1 MKPKF
6 FRDAQALRSWLVKNH
21 DKQTELWVGMYKK
34 SSGKPSITWPEVVDQ
49 CLCFGWIDGVRRSID
64 EEAYMNRITPR
75 RKGSNWSA
83 VNIKRAQELIKQG
96 LMTPP
101 GAAAFAL
108 RDDEKANR
116 YSFEQK
122 AVALPPQYQR
132 QLEKNKK
139 AFAFWQSQPPSYRR
153 TAIWWVVSAK
163 QEATRQRRLEVLI
176 RDSATG
182 ERIGPMRKKKA

>member
-108 RDDEKANR
+108 RDDEKAKR

-122 AVALPPQYQR
+122 AIALPPQYQR

>member
-6 FRDAQALRSWLVKNH
+6 FRDAQALRSWLEKNH

-108 RDDEKANR
+108 RDDEKAKR

-122 AVALPPQYQR
+122 AIALPPQYQR